1 MKTIGKIH
9 SKFFL
14 SLLLVL
20 FLTLTISCSDERI
33 NSFGLEGRNLVISKE
48 KDGAKTNPPIFSA
61 GEVVYIRFE
70 FSEYDV
76 DSNGLAWIQE
86 DIIMIRKDGAI
97 ILNKPNIIDAKIAP
111 PAEAEWWPVH
121 NKITLPE
128 VIQPG
133 EATIEINVRDKIG
146 GGTISIKTTIEVK

>member
-1 MKTIGKIH
+1 MKPIEKIR

-14 SLLLVL
+14 SLLLVFVL
-20 FLTLTISCSDERI
+20 ALTISCSDQQI
-33 NSFGLEGRNLVISKE
+33 NSFGLEGRNLVISNE
-48 KDGAKTNPPIFSA
+48 KGGAKANPPIFSA

-86 DIIMIRKDGAI
+86 DISMIRKDGKI
-97 ILNKPNIIDAKIAP
+97 VLNKPNIINERIP
-111 PAEAEWWPVH
+111 PPEGVEWWPVH
-121 NKITLPE
+121 NKVTLPE
-128 VIQPG
+128 VIEPG
-133 EATIEINVRDKIG
+133 EATIAINVRDKIG